1 MRFIGIDP
9 GKTTGYASYDSETG
23 RFHSNEYPTTILF
36 RVLDNICAGDYRP
49 EIVIERFTITARTA
63 RLTQQSDALRII
75 GAVEYIAHQ
84 GHASVTFS
92 PTSRKKF
99 GTNGMLKQLGWFHGG
114 EGHADDAARHLL
126 ALLVT
131 RTEGAVLLAK
141 LAA

>member
-1 MRFIGIDP
+1 MFIGIDP
-9 GKTTGYASYDSETG
+9 GKTSGFASYDTDSG
-23 RFHSNEYPTTILF
+23 VFRSGEYSTTLLF
-36 RVLDNICAGDYRP
+36 RLLDNICAGDYRP

-63 RLTQQSDALRII
+63 RLTQQSEALRII
-75 GAVEYIAHQ
+75 GAVEYIAHC

-92 PTSRKKF
+92 PTTRKKF
-99 GTNGMLKQLGWFHGG
+99 GTNAMLKSIGWFHGG

-131 RTEGAVLLAK
+131 RPEGAAMLGK